1 MVGTCYNEIFD
12 RFTGAME
19 KEKSPKKKKVKL
31 LIKIQLKH
39 KPEDRVIHSRL
50 LW

>member
-19 KEKSPKKKKVKL
+19 KEKSPKKKS
-31 LIKIQLKH
+31 
-39 KPEDRVIHSRL
+39 EASY
-50 LW
+50 

>member
-19 KEKSPKKKKVKL
+19 KEKSPKKKVKL
-31 LIKIQLKH
+31 LIKIQLKY

>member
-19 KEKSPKKKKVKL
+19 KEKSPKKKKN
-31 LIKIQLKH
+31 
-39 KPEDRVIHSRL
+39 EASY
-50 LW
+50 